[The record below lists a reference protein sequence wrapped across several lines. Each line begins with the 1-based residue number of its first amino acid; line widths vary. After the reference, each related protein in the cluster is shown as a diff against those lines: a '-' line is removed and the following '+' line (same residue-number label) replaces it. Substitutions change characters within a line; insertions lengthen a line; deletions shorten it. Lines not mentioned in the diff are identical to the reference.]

1 METRAGGGDIECS
14 HLISVTGHLFAVR
27 SMSSNKGLKNN
38 DLGSFGQ
45 MTLWEV
51 LSKDLD

>member
-1 METRAGGGDIECS
+1 
-14 HLISVTGHLFAVR
+14 
-27 SMSSNKGLKNN
+27 MSSNKGLKNN

-51 LSKDLD
+51 LSKDLNLIWYQSHYKEKTPHPPLS